1 MPDNTKRVAIVTG
14 GGEGLGR
21 AYAHLLAERGARL
34 LVNSVTPGSGT
45 EASSADRVAAEIR
58 NLGGEAE
65 AHVGDVSS
73 WAESGEL
80 VQHAIDRF
88 GRLDVLVNNAG
99 VLRDRTLANMSEDE
113 WDTVVDVHLKGQAA
127 PLHWAAAYWRDR
139 HKAGGSAP
147 AAVVNT
153 SAGAGL
159 YGNPGQ
165 ANYAAAKAG
174 VVGLTLVATRE
185 LQRYD
190 VRVDTV
196 APVARTRQTEGIF
209 SVGDQGT
216 DPGASGGFDPYD
228 PANVAPMVAYLAD
241 EDCPFT
247 GHIFNVQGGDV
258 ALYEGW
264 TVQESF
270 RSETTWTVEELAS
283 TLSHLPSGPPPF
295 AVPRLGQ

>member
-1 MPDNTKRVAIVTG
+1 M
-14 GGEGLGR
+14 
-21 AYAHLLAERGARL
+21 
-34 LVNSVTPGSGT
+34 
-45 EASSADRVAAEIR
+45 
-58 NLGGEAE
+58 
-65 AHVGDVSS
+65 SS
-73 WAESGEL
+73 WTESGNL
-80 VQHAIDRF
+80 VQHALDSF

-139 HKAGGSAP
+139 HKAGDSAP

-153 SAGAGL
+153 TAGAGL
-159 YGNPGQ
+159 FGNPGQ

-174 VVGLTLVATRE
+174 VVGLTLVAARE

-190 VRVDTV
+190 VRVNAV

-209 SVGDQGT
+209 SGGEAAR
-216 DPGASGGFDPYD
+216 ASGTSGSFDPYD

-241 EDCPFT
+241 ERCPFT
-247 GHIFNVQGGDV
+247 GHVFNVQGGDI
-258 ALYEGW
+258 AIYDGW
-264 TVQESF
+264 TVKESF
-270 RSETTWTVEELAS
+270 RREATWNVDDLAA

-295 AVPRLGQ
+295 APPRLGE